1 MKTKYFNDAIIG
13 NKDMLVSLSKTG
25 ELLRLYYP
33 MRDNKQYI
41 DFFET
46 GVKINDSMLI
56 YTNNDV
62 NNEYNQKYIEDTNV
76 LETDILNTY
85 FKLRI
90 VQTDFVSINENVLI
104 RRYVFKNE
112 NDIELD
118 TKFLIHSKLHSGE
131 NQLVSAK
138 ILEKGMAQYTHE
150 DCFNIVSIKDRICS
164 HQINDCERN
173 IYTGIM
179 KDKDYIGMSADSA
192 ICYEIG
198 KLKPGQKKNLDIV
211 IYVDNQIKENSKI
224 QKIDTIKEQ
233 ANTIAYWKKYYK
245 AHNTIKLPEPKN
257 KLDEKL
263 NQIYKRSIMLF
274 PLLTNEKTGAMIA
287 AVEVDEKRE
296 KSGRYNYCWPRDA
309 VFITESLDILGMKE
323 EAEKFYKIFC
333 KNTQSPNGM
342 WEQRFYVDGS
352 LAPSWG
358 YQIDETASVVYG
370 AYKHFEYTKSKK
382 FLKETLTMCEKAI
395 KYLKKY
401 TEDIIEE
408 KNKMHVSYD
417 LWEMCEGTHLY
428 SLAAIYAAFESM
440 EKIYDKIYDDYEEN
454 RIKQEK
460 IRKEKKEYQEIKLKI
475 KNYIAEKLYDKERKT
490 YVRNTQDKKLDISI
504 IGAVTPFKLYTP
516 KEKKITNTIEN
527 IDLSLRTYTGG
538 YKRFEED
545 NYMNGNPWT
554 IATLWMAEYHL
565 QKGEKNKAI
574 EELNYVVKSA
584 NQHGLLPEQVNN
596 EKIKPAWVIGLGWAH
611 AMFIQTIKKL
621 Y

>member
-112 NDIELD
+112 SDIELD

-138 ILEKGMAQYTHE
+138 ILERGMAQYTSE
-150 DCFNIVSIKDRICS
+150 DCFNIVSIKEKISS

-173 IYTGIM
+173 IYTGII

-192 ICYEIG
+192 ICYDIG
-198 KLKPGQKKNLDIV
+198 KLAPGQKKNLDIV
-211 IYVDNQIKENSKI
+211 IYVDNQIKENNKI

-233 ANTIAYWKKYYK
+233 ANTISYWKKYYK

-263 NQIYKRSIMLF
+263 HQIYKRSIMLF
-274 PLLTNEKTGAMIA
+274 PLLINEKTGAMVA

-309 VFITESLDILGMKE
+309 VFITESLDILGMKDE
-323 EAEKFYKIFC
+323 VEKFYKVFC
-333 KNTQSPNGM
+333 KNTQSSNGM

-370 AYKHFEYTKSKK
+370 VYKHYQYTKNKK

-401 TEDIIEE
+401 TEDIVEE

-428 SLAAIYAAFESM
+428 SLAAIYAAFETM

-460 IRKEKKEYQEIKLKI
+460 IRKERKEYQELKLKI

-554 IATLWMAEYHL
+554 IATLWMAEYHI
-565 QKGEKNKAI
+565 QKGERNKAI

-596 EKIKPAWVIGLGWAH
+596 EKMEPAWVIGLGWAH

>member
-41 DFFET
+41 DSFET

-56 YTNNDV
+56 YTSNDV

-90 VQTDFVSINENVLI
+90 VQTDFVSVNENVLI
-104 RRYVFKNE
+104 KRYVFKNE

-138 ILEKGMAQYTHE
+138 ILEKGMAQYTRE
-150 DCFNIVSIKDRICS
+150 DCFNIVSIKEKICS
-164 HQINDCERN
+164 HQINDCDRN
-173 IYTGIM
+173 IYTGII

-192 ICYEIG
+192 ICYDIG
-198 KLKPGQKKNLDIV
+198 NLKPGQKKNLDIV
-211 IYVDNQIKENSKI
+211 IYVDNQIKENNKI

-263 NQIYKRSIMLF
+263 HQIYKRSIMLF

-323 EAEKFYKIFC
+323 ETEKFYKNFC
-333 KNTQSPNGM
+333 KNTQSSNGM

-370 AYKHFEYTKSKK
+370 VYKHFEYTKNKK

-554 IATLWMAEYHL
+554 ISTLWMAEYHL

-596 EKIKPAWVIGLGWAH
+596 EKMEPAWVIGLGWAH

>member
-13 NKDMLVSLSKTG
+13 NKDMLVSLSETG

-41 DFFET
+41 DSFET

-56 YTNNDV
+56 YTSNDV

-173 IYTGIM
+173 IYTGII

-370 AYKHFEYTKSKK
+370 AYKHFEYTKNKK

-408 KNKMHVSYD
+408 KNKMHVKTLNPDKFLKVIEEARDNSDYVIAFVH
-417 LWEMCEGTHLY
+417 WGTEGNNYFGSDQVSLAKQFVEAGVDVIIGGHTHCLQGMEYMDGVPIIY
-428 SLAAIYAAFESM
+428 SLGNFWFSASTLDTGLSQVI
-440 EKIYDKIYDDYEEN
+440 IRDDGTIDF
-454 RIKQEK
+454 RFLPCIQ
-460 IRKEKKEYQEIKLKI
+460 
-475 KNYIAEKLYDKERKT
+475 KNYKTSLVTDESEKRRIFDFMESLSVGITIDDDG
-490 YVRNTQDKKLDISI
+490 YVT
-504 IGAVTPFKLYTP
+504 
-516 KEKKITNTIEN
+516 
-527 IDLSLRTYTGG
+527 
-538 YKRFEED
+538 
-545 NYMNGNPWT
+545 
-554 IATLWMAEYHL
+554 ATE
-565 QKGEKNKAI
+565 
-574 EELNYVVKSA
+574 
-584 NQHGLLPEQVNN
+584 
-596 EKIKPAWVIGLGWAH
+596 
-611 AMFIQTIKKL
+611 
-621 Y
+621 

>member
-41 DFFET
+41 DSFET

-90 VQTDFVSINENVLI
+90 VQTDFVSVNENILI

-138 ILEKGMAQYTHE
+138 ILERGMAQYTRE
-150 DCFNIVSIKDRICS
+150 DCLNIVSIKEKICS

-173 IYTGIM
+173 IYTGII

-192 ICYEIG
+192 ICYDIG
-198 KLKPGQKKNLDIV
+198 KLAPGQKKNLDIV

-233 ANTIAYWKKYYK
+233 ANTISYWKKYFK

-263 NQIYKRSIMLF
+263 HQIYKRSIMLF
-274 PLLTNEKTGAMIA
+274 PLLTYEKTGAMIA

-370 AYKHFEYTKSKK
+370 VYKHFEYTKNKK

-417 LWEMCEGTHLY
+417 LWEMCEGIHLY

-460 IRKEKKEYQEIKLKI
+460 IRKERKEYQELKLKI

-490 YVRNTQDKKLDISI
+490 YVRNTKDKKLDISI

-554 IATLWMAEYHL
+554 IATLWMAEYHI
-565 QKGEKNKAI
+565 QKGERNKAI
-574 EELNYVVKSA
+574 DELNYVVKSA

-596 EKIKPAWVIGLGWAH
+596 EQIKPAWVIGLGWAH

>member
-62 NNEYNQKYIEDTNV
+62 NNEYNQKYIENTNV

-112 NDIELD
+112 SDIELD

-138 ILEKGMAQYTHE
+138 ILERGMAQYTSE
-150 DCFNIVSIKDRICS
+150 DCFNIVSIKEKISS

-173 IYTGIM
+173 IYTGII

-198 KLKPGQKKNLDIV
+198 KLAPGQKKNLDIV

-233 ANTIAYWKKYYK
+233 ANTISYWKKYYK

-263 NQIYKRSIMLF
+263 HQIYKRSIMLF
-274 PLLTNEKTGAMIA
+274 PLLINEKTGAMVA

-309 VFITESLDILGMKE
+309 VFITESLDILGMKDE
-323 EAEKFYKIFC
+323 VEKFYKVFC
-333 KNTQSPNGM
+333 KNTQSSNGM

-370 AYKHFEYTKSKK
+370 VYKHYQHTKNKK

-401 TEDIIEE
+401 IEDIVEE

-428 SLAAIYAAFESM
+428 SLAAIYAAFETM

-460 IRKEKKEYQEIKLKI
+460 IRKERKEYQELKLKI

-554 IATLWMAEYHL
+554 IATLWMAEYHI
-565 QKGEKNKAI
+565 QKGERNKAI

-596 EKIKPAWVIGLGWAH
+596 EKMEPAWVIGLGWAH

>member
-112 NDIELD
+112 SDIELD

-138 ILEKGMAQYTHE
+138 ILERGMAQYTSE
-150 DCFNIVSIKDRICS
+150 DCFNIVSIKEKISS

-173 IYTGIM
+173 IYTGII

-198 KLKPGQKKNLDIV
+198 KLAPGQKKNLDIV

-233 ANTIAYWKKYYK
+233 ANTISYWKKYYK

-263 NQIYKRSIMLF
+263 HQIYKRSIMLF
-274 PLLTNEKTGAMIA
+274 PLLTNEKTGAMVA

-309 VFITESLDILGMKE
+309 VFITESLDILGMKNE
-323 EAEKFYKIFC
+323 VENFYKVFC
-333 KNTQSPNGM
+333 KNTQSSNGM

-370 AYKHFEYTKSKK
+370 VYKHYQHTKNKK

-401 TEDIIEE
+401 IEDIVEE

-428 SLAAIYAAFESM
+428 SLSAIYAAFETM

-460 IRKEKKEYQEIKLKI
+460 IRKERKEYQELKLKI
-475 KNYIAEKLYDKERKT
+475 KNYIVEKLYDKERKT

-554 IATLWMAEYHL
+554 IATLWMAEYHI
-565 QKGEKNKAI
+565 QKGERNKAI

-596 EKIKPAWVIGLGWAH
+596 EKMEPAWVIGLGWAH

>member
-46 GVKINDSMLI
+46 GVKINNSMLI

-112 NDIELD
+112 SDIELD

-138 ILEKGMAQYTHE
+138 ILERGMAQYTSE
-150 DCFNIVSIKDRICS
+150 DCFNIVSIKEKISS

-173 IYTGIM
+173 IYTGII

-198 KLKPGQKKNLDIV
+198 KLAPGQKKNLDIV

-233 ANTIAYWKKYYK
+233 ANTISYWKKYYK

-263 NQIYKRSIMLF
+263 HQIYKRSIMLF
-274 PLLTNEKTGAMIA
+274 PLLINEKTGAMVA

-370 AYKHFEYTKSKK
+370 VYKHYQHTKNKK

-401 TEDIIEE
+401 TEDIVEE

-428 SLAAIYAAFESM
+428 SLAAIYAAFETM

-460 IRKEKKEYQEIKLKI
+460 IRKERKEYQELKLKI

-490 YVRNTQDKKLDISI
+490 YIRNTQDKKLDISI

-554 IATLWMAEYHL
+554 IATLWMAEYHI
-565 QKGEKNKAI
+565 QKGERNKAI

-596 EKIKPAWVIGLGWAH
+596 EKMEPAWVIGLGWAH

>member
-104 RRYVFKNE
+104 RRYVVKNE
-112 NDIELD
+112 SDIELD

-138 ILEKGMAQYTHE
+138 ILERGMAQYTSE
-150 DCFNIVSIKDRICS
+150 DCFNIVSIKEKISS

-173 IYTGIM
+173 IYTGII

-198 KLKPGQKKNLDIV
+198 KLAPGQKKNLDIV

-233 ANTIAYWKKYYK
+233 ANTISYWKKYYK

-263 NQIYKRSIMLF
+263 HQIYKRSIMLF
-274 PLLTNEKTGAMIA
+274 PLLINEKTGAMVA

-309 VFITESLDILGMKE
+309 VFITESLDILGMKDE
-323 EAEKFYKIFC
+323 VEKFYKVFC
-333 KNTQSPNGM
+333 KNTQSSNGM

-370 AYKHFEYTKSKK
+370 VYKHYQHTKNKK

-401 TEDIIEE
+401 TEDIVEE

-428 SLAAIYAAFESM
+428 SLAAIYAAFETM

-460 IRKEKKEYQEIKLKI
+460 IRKERKEYQELKLKI

-538 YKRFEED
+538 YKRFGED

-554 IATLWMAEYHL
+554 IATLWMAEYHI
-565 QKGEKNKAI
+565 QKGERNKAI

-596 EKIKPAWVIGLGWAH
+596 EKMEPAWVIGLGWAH

>member
-90 VQTDFVSINENVLI
+90 VQTDFVSVNENVLI

-112 NDIELD
+112 SDIELD

-138 ILEKGMAQYTHE
+138 ILERGMAQYTSE
-150 DCFNIVSIKDRICS
+150 DCFNIVSIKEKISS

-173 IYTGIM
+173 IYTGII

-198 KLKPGQKKNLDIV
+198 KLAPGQKKNLDIV

-233 ANTIAYWKKYYK
+233 ANTISYWKKYYK

-263 NQIYKRSIMLF
+263 HQIYKRSIMLF
-274 PLLTNEKTGAMIA
+274 PLLINEKTGAMVA

-309 VFITESLDILGMKE
+309 VFITESLDILGMKDE
-323 EAEKFYKIFC
+323 VEKFYKVFC
-333 KNTQSPNGM
+333 KNTQSSNGM

-370 AYKHFEYTKSKK
+370 VYKHYQHTKNKK

-401 TEDIIEE
+401 IEDIVEE

-428 SLAAIYAAFESM
+428 SLAAIYAAFETM

-460 IRKEKKEYQEIKLKI
+460 IRKERKEYQELKLKI

-554 IATLWMAEYHL
+554 IATLWMAEYHI
-565 QKGEKNKAI
+565 QKGERNKAI

-596 EKIKPAWVIGLGWAH
+596 EKMEPAWVIGLGWAH

>member
-112 NDIELD
+112 SDIELD

-138 ILEKGMAQYTHE
+138 ILERGMAQYTSE
-150 DCFNIVSIKDRICS
+150 DCFNIVSIKEKISS

-173 IYTGIM
+173 IYTGII

-198 KLKPGQKKNLDIV
+198 KLAPGQKKNLDIV

-233 ANTIAYWKKYYK
+233 ANTISYWKKYYK

-263 NQIYKRSIMLF
+263 HQIYKRSIMLF
-274 PLLTNEKTGAMIA
+274 PLLINEKTGAMVA

-309 VFITESLDILGMKE
+309 VFITESLDILGMKYE
-323 EAEKFYKIFC
+323 VEKFYKVFC
-333 KNTQSPNGM
+333 KNTQSSNGM

-370 AYKHFEYTKSKK
+370 VYKHYQHTKNKK

-401 TEDIIEE
+401 TEDIVEE

-428 SLAAIYAAFESM
+428 SLAAIYAAFETM

-460 IRKEKKEYQEIKLKI
+460 IRKERKEYQELKLKI

-554 IATLWMAEYHL
+554 IATLWMAEYHI
-565 QKGEKNKAI
+565 QKGERNKAI

-584 NQHGLLPEQVNN
+584 NQHGLLPEQINN
-596 EKIKPAWVIGLGWAH
+596 EKMEPAWVIGLGWAH

>member
-112 NDIELD
+112 SDIELD

-138 ILEKGMAQYTHE
+138 ILERGMAQYTSE
-150 DCFNIVSIKDRICS
+150 DCFNIVSIKEKISS

-173 IYTGIM
+173 IYTGII

-192 ICYEIG
+192 ICYDIG
-198 KLKPGQKKNLDIV
+198 KLAPGQKKNLDIV
-211 IYVDNQIKENSKI
+211 IYVDNQIKENNKI

-233 ANTIAYWKKYYK
+233 ANTISYWKKYYK

-263 NQIYKRSIMLF
+263 HQIYKRSIMLF
-274 PLLTNEKTGAMIA
+274 PLLTNQEVGGISA
-287 AVEVDEKRE
+287 AIEVDENITKCG
-296 KSGRYNYCWPRDA
+296 KYAYCWPRDA
-309 VFITESLDILGMKE
+309 VFVTRALDILNMTKE
-323 EAEKFYKIFC
+323 TEKFYKVFC
-333 KNTQSPNGM
+333 KNTQSENGM
-342 WEQRFYVDGS
+342 WEQRFYTDGK
-352 LAPSWG
+352 LAPCWG
-358 YQIDETASVVYG
+358 YQIDETASVIYG
-370 AYKHFEYTKSKK
+370 VNEHYKKTKEIK
-382 FLKETLTMCEKAI
+382 FLKDTLKMCEKATRFLFI
-395 KYLKKY
+395 YMDNILGTRDESDVVKN
-401 TEDIIEE
+401 EIEE
-408 KNKMHVSYD
+408 TYHTKEREKLPISYD
-417 LWEMCEGTHLY
+417 IWEMNEGVHLY
-428 SLAAIYAAFESM
+428 SLAAIYGAFNSM
-440 EKIYDKIYDDYEEN
+440 LEIYEN
-454 RIKQEK
+454 
-460 IRKEKKEYQEIKLKI
+460 I
-475 KNYIAEKLYDKERKT
+475 KNKYIKEFEKLE
-490 YVRNTQDKKLDISI
+490 
-504 IGAVTPFKLYTP
+504 
-516 KEKKITNTIEN
+516 E
-527 IDLSLRTYTGG
+527 
-538 YKRFEED
+538 RFEQ
-545 NYMNGNPWT
+545 
-554 IATLWMAEYHL
+554 IL
-565 QKGEKNKAI
+565 
-574 EELNYVVKSA
+574 
-584 NQHGLLPEQVNN
+584 
-596 EKIKPAWVIGLGWAH
+596 
-611 AMFIQTIKKL
+611 
-621 Y
+621 

>member
-90 VQTDFVSINENVLI
+90 VQTDFVSVNENVLI

-112 NDIELD
+112 SDIELD

-138 ILEKGMAQYTHE
+138 ILERGMAQYTSE
-150 DCFNIVSIKDRICS
+150 DCFNIVSIKEKISS

-173 IYTGIM
+173 IYTGII

-198 KLKPGQKKNLDIV
+198 KLAPGQKKNLDIV

-233 ANTIAYWKKYYK
+233 ANTISYWKKYYK

-263 NQIYKRSIMLF
+263 HQIYKRSIMLF
-274 PLLTNEKTGAMIA
+274 PLLINEKTGAMVA

-309 VFITESLDILGMKE
+309 VFITESLDILGMKDE
-323 EAEKFYKIFC
+323 VEKFYKVFC
-333 KNTQSPNGM
+333 KNTQSSNGM

-370 AYKHFEYTKSKK
+370 VYKHYQHTKNKK

-401 TEDIIEE
+401 TEDIVEE

-428 SLAAIYAAFESM
+428 SLAAIYAAFETM

-460 IRKEKKEYQEIKLKI
+460 IRKERKEYQELKLKI

-554 IATLWMAEYHL
+554 IATLWMAEYHI
-565 QKGEKNKAI
+565 QKGERNKAI

-584 NQHGLLPEQVNN
+584 NQHGLLPEQINN
-596 EKIKPAWVIGLGWAH
+596 EKMEPAWVIGLGWAH
-611 AMFIQTIKKL
+611 AMFTQTIKKL

>member
-112 NDIELD
+112 SDIELD

-138 ILEKGMAQYTHE
+138 ILERGMAQYTSE
-150 DCFNIVSIKDRICS
+150 DCFNIVSIKEKISS

-173 IYTGIM
+173 IYTGII

-198 KLKPGQKKNLDIV
+198 KLAPGQKKNLDIV

-233 ANTIAYWKKYYK
+233 ANTISYWKKYYK

-263 NQIYKRSIMLF
+263 HQIYKRSIMLF
-274 PLLTNEKTGAMIA
+274 PLLTNEKTGAMVA

-309 VFITESLDILGMKE
+309 VFITESLDILGMKDE
-323 EAEKFYKIFC
+323 VEKFYKVFC
-333 KNTQSPNGM
+333 KNTQSSNGM

-358 YQIDETASVVYG
+358 YQIDETASVLYG
-370 AYKHFEYTKSKK
+370 VYKHYQHTKNKK

-401 TEDIIEE
+401 IEDIVEE

-428 SLAAIYAAFESM
+428 SLAAIYAAFETM

-460 IRKEKKEYQEIKLKI
+460 IRKERKEYQELKLKI

-554 IATLWMAEYHL
+554 IATLWMAEYHI
-565 QKGEKNKAI
+565 QKGERNKAI

-596 EKIKPAWVIGLGWAH
+596 EKMEPAWVIGLGWAH

>member
-112 NDIELD
+112 SDIELD

-138 ILEKGMAQYTHE
+138 ILERGMAQYTSE
-150 DCFNIVSIKDRICS
+150 ECFNIVSIKEKISS

-173 IYTGIM
+173 IYTGII

-198 KLKPGQKKNLDIV
+198 KLAPGQKKNLDIV

-233 ANTIAYWKKYYK
+233 ANTISYWKKYYK

-263 NQIYKRSIMLF
+263 HQIYKRSIMLF
-274 PLLTNEKTGAMIA
+274 PLLINEKTGAMVA

-309 VFITESLDILGMKE
+309 VFITESLDILGMKDE
-323 EAEKFYKIFC
+323 VEKFYKVFC
-333 KNTQSPNGM
+333 KNTQSSNGM

-370 AYKHFEYTKSKK
+370 VYKHYQHTKNKK

-401 TEDIIEE
+401 TEDIVEE

-428 SLAAIYAAFESM
+428 SLAAIYAAFETM

-460 IRKEKKEYQEIKLKI
+460 IRKERKEYQELKLKI

-554 IATLWMAEYHL
+554 IATLWMAEYHI
-565 QKGEKNKAI
+565 QKGERNKAI

-596 EKIKPAWVIGLGWAH
+596 EKMEPAWVIGLDWAH